1 MNDSSRRDFL
11 KTCAMIGAAMK
22 LGPFAQDAFAAPAGP
37 VLCIA
42 HYKKSPQTADAIAE
56 EARRLTQEAVNGV
69 GGMGGMGRYISK
81 GDVVWIK
88 PNIGWNRRPEQAAT
102 TNPDVVATLAS
113 LCWEAGAKRVIV
125 SDNSCNS
132 AIASYA
138 QSGIQQAA
146 QKAGAECFVMD
157 ERKFRKTSMGG
168 KVMPAWEL
176 YGDVLGVNKFI
187 NVPIVKHHSLCKA
200 TLGMKNLMGVAGG
213 ERSRFHQDLSNTLV
227 DLATFLRP
235 TLVVM
240 DAVRVLTAN
249 GPTGGNLAD
258 VQRRDTV
265 AAGTDQVAID
275 AFGATLL
282 GLKPQDIGYI
292 VEGDARK
299 LGTMAFESLKP
310 RRIEI

>member
-1 MNDSSRRDFL
+1 MNDGSRRDFL
-11 KTCAMIGAAMK
+11 KTCAKIGAAMK
-22 LGPFAQDAFAAPAGP
+22 LGPFALDASAVAAGP

-42 HYKKSPQTADAIAE
+42 HYKTSPQTPDAISE
-56 EARRLTQEAVNGV
+56 EARRLTQEAVNGL
-69 GGMGGMGRYISK
+69 GGMSRFISK
-81 GDVVWIK
+81 GDSVWIK

-102 TNPDVVATLAS
+102 TNPDVVATLVS
-113 LCWEAGAKRVIV
+113 LCWQASAKRVIV

-132 AIASYA
+132 AVASFA
-138 QSGIQQAA
+138 RSGIQQAA
-146 QKAGAECFVMD
+146 QAAGAECFVMD
-157 ERKFRKTSMGG
+157 EHRFRKTSMNG

-213 ERSRFHQDLSNTLV
+213 ERSHFHQDLSNTLV
-227 DLATFLRP
+227 DLATFIRP
-235 TLVVM
+235 TLVVT
-240 DAVRVLTAN
+240 DGIRVLTAN

-282 GLKPQDIGYI
+282 GLKPQDRSEGLLVETFI
-292 VEGDARK
+292 VG
-299 LGTMAFESLKP
+299 M
-310 RRIEI
+310 

>member
-1 MNDSSRRDFL
+1 MDDSSRRDFL
-11 KTCAMIGAAMK
+11 KACALIGAAMK
-22 LGPFAQDAFAAPAGP
+22 LGPFVLEASAAVAGP
-37 VLCIA
+37 ALSIA
-42 HYKKSPQTADAIAE
+42 HFKTSPQTADAIAD
-56 EARRLTQEAVNGV
+56 EARRLTLEAMNGL
-69 GGMGGMGRYISK
+69 GGMGRFISK
-81 GDVVWIK
+81 GDVVWVK

-102 TNPDVVATLAS
+102 TNPDVVATLVS
-113 LCWEAGAKRVIV
+113 LCWQAGAKRVIV

-132 AIASYA
+132 AVASFA
-138 QSGIQQAA
+138 RSGIQQAA

-157 ERKFRKTSMGG
+157 EHRFRKTSLNG

-187 NVPIVKHHSLCKA
+187 NVPIVKHHNLCKA

-213 ERSRFHQDLSNTLV
+213 ERNRFHQDLNNTLV
-227 DLATFLRP
+227 DLAGFVRP

-292 VEGDARK
+292 VEGNARK
-299 LGTMAFESLKP
+299 LGTIAFESLKP

>member
-1 MNDSSRRDFL
+1 MNDRSRREFL
-11 KTCAMIGAAMK
+11 RTCALIGSAMK
-22 LGPFAQDAFAAPAGP
+22 LGSFTKDAFAAAEGPA
-37 VLCIA
+37 LSIA
-42 HYKKSPQTADAIAE
+42 HYKTSPQAADAIAE
-56 EARRLTQEAVNGV
+56 EARRLTQEAVNGL
-69 GGMGGMGRYISK
+69 GGMSRFISK

-102 TNPDVVATLAS
+102 TNPDVVATLVS
-113 LCWEAGAKRVIV
+113 LCRTAGAKRVIV

-132 AIASYA
+132 AVASFA
-138 QSGIQQAA
+138 QSGIQQAS
-146 QKAGAECFVMD
+146 QNAGAECFVMD
-157 ERKFRKTSMGG
+157 DHRFRKTSMNG

-213 ERSRFHQDLSNTLV
+213 ERNHFHQDLSNTLV
-227 DLATFLRP
+227 DLAVFIRP

-240 DAVRVLTAN
+240 DAIRVLTAN

-282 GLKPQDIGYI
+282 GLKPQEIGYI
-292 VEGDARK
+292 VEGHGRK
-299 LGTMAFESLKP
+299 LGTMQFESLKP
-310 RRIEI
+310 RRIEV

>member
-1 MNDSSRRDFL
+1 MDDSSRRDFL
-11 KTCAMIGAAMK
+11 KTCAMIGAAVK
-22 LGPFAQDAFAAPAGP
+22 LGAYALDASATAAVPS
-37 VLCIA
+37 LCIA
-42 HYKKSPQTADAIAE
+42 RYKTSPEAADTIAE
-56 EARRLTQEAVNGV
+56 EARRLTQEAVNGL
-69 GGMGGMGRYISK
+69 GGIGRFISK

-88 PNIGWNRRPEQAAT
+88 PNIGWNRKPEQAAT
-102 TNPDVVATLAS
+102 TNPDVVATLVS
-113 LCWEAGAKRVIV
+113 LCTQAGAKRVIV

-132 AIASYA
+132 AVASFA
-138 QSGIQQAA
+138 RSGIQQAA
-146 QKAGAECFVMD
+146 QNAGAECFVMD
-157 ERKFRKTSMGG
+157 ERKFRKTAMKG

-187 NVPIVKHHSLCKA
+187 NVPIVKHHNLCKA
-200 TLGMKNLMGVAGG
+200 TLGMKNLMGIAGG
-213 ERSRFHQDLSNTLV
+213 ERNRFHQDLNNTLV
-227 DLATFLRP
+227 DLAMFVRP

-299 LGTMAFESLKP
+299 LGTIAFESLKP
-310 RRIEI
+310 RRIDV